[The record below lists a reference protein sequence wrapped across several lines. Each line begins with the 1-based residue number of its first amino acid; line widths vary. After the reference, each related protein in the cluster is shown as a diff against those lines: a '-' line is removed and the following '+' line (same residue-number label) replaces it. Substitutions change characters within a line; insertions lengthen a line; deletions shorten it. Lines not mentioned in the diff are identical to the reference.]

1 MSADRCQSRLAAGPV
16 VLRCQDAPG
25 HAGNH
30 VTVHEKWGDD
40 HPDTFVDD
48 YPEAALLAEELLP
61 AGVETL
67 PPYEPVEH
75 AACRQRT
82 DAEHEALANR

>member
-1 MSADRCQSRLAAGPV
+1 MNVNDLTDAEVQAWSDAA
-16 VLRCQDAPG
+16 
-25 HAGNH
+25 
-30 VTVHEKWGDD
+30 
-40 HPDTFVDD
+40 
-48 YPEAALLAEELLP
+48 LAEELLP

-82 DAEHEALANR
+82 DDEHAALTNR